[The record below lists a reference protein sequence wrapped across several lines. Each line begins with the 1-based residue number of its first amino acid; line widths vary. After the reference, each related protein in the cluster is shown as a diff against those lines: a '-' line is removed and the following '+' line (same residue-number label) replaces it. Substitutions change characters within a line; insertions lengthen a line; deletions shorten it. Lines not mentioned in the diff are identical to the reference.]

1 MSFHLF
7 PSEPPTAASLA
18 DARRLLD
25 ESNASLGDVN
35 HKIETAEAQ
44 LAQIVAESHC
54 AIKQLQLQ
62 REALE
67 DKIARARAY
76 MSPIRRLPNELLR
89 HIFIM
94 NFDEYPCCAWIL
106 SSVCSQ
112 WRRLA
117 LSMPRL
123 WSKVC
128 YSSFPV
134 YLFLRGSC
142 VGQAWASLE
151 FSVRF
156 PTEPICSIRVIA
168 CLDRRALSP
177 NPTII
182 SPCLNIHMPTERSS
196 APSFCAPTCQKL
208 ANGVINCESRTVTWL
223 RLGMPWTL
231 SFYLF
236 RYIFCPDA
244 VRARP

>member
-1 MSFHLF
+1 MSFQPF
-7 PSEPPTAASLA
+7 SSESPTASSLA
-18 DARRLLD
+18 DARRVLD
-25 ESNASLGDVN
+25 ESNASLGDLN
-35 HKIETAEAQ
+35 HKIEAAEAQ

-54 AIKQLQLQ
+54 AIKQLQRE

-128 YSSFPV
+128 YPFAV
-134 YLFLRGSC
+134 YLFLRGSI
-142 VGQAWASLE
+142 VGQAWAPLE
-151 FSVRF
+151 ISARF

-168 CLDRRALSP
+168 CLDRRALP
-177 NPTII
+177 QVPQ
-182 SPCLNIHMPTERSS
+182 SS
-196 APSFCAPTCQKL
+196 S
-208 ANGVINCESRTVTWL
+208 
-223 RLGMPWTL
+223 LG
-231 SFYLF
+231 
-236 RYIFCPDA
+236 
-244 VRARP
+244 

>member
-1 MSFHLF
+1 MSFQPF
-7 PSEPPTAASLA
+7 SSEPPTASSLA
-18 DARRLLD
+18 DARRILD
-25 ESNASLGDVN
+25 ESSASLGDLV
-35 HKIETAEAQ
+35 HKIEAAEAQ

-54 AIKQLQLQ
+54 AIKDLQRE

-67 DKIARARAY
+67 NKIARARAY

-128 YSSFPV
+128 YPSLSTF
-134 YLFLRGSC
+134 FF
-142 VGQAWASLE
+142 VGAS
-151 FSVRF
+151 
-156 PTEPICSIRVIA
+156 
-168 CLDRRALSP
+168 
-177 NPTII
+177 
-182 SPCLNIHMPTERSS
+182 
-196 APSFCAPTCQKL
+196 
-208 ANGVINCESRTVTWL
+208 
-223 RLGMPWTL
+223 
-231 SFYLF
+231 
-236 RYIFCPDA
+236 
-244 VRARP
+244 